1 MREVVGPPRWRGGNL
16 GPIVIAVTLVVAVV
30 MGTRWAGASGGRP
43 EPSSPAAV
51 AGAPTLA
58 SSPDGARP
66 ASTGGATIRPS
77 VVRTEAI
84 DALAGTALGSY
95 SDAALLSVSPDGRYV
110 LLRSGLGAE
119 PRVDLL
125 AVPLAGGAPIPLGV
139 AGWEPRPPA
148 DNEIRLA
155 LPAWSADGTAVAFE
169 NGAEGT
175 ITSLVGDAP
184 IRFAAL
190 PDAPLS
196 ALSRG
201 GFVFNTASGPRVAGR
216 PDVPPLVRVNGLSD
230 VVYFPDGRAAVG
242 TDATGNLVWTDGAD
256 RNVVASQPDYAFPLA
271 WRLVSRS
278 SQVLVLVPEILPIRT
293 AYVVNRT
300 GMVTTLE
307 LDGCGAPSVSDDTM
321 YAALHTCDRSVD
333 AAGSA
338 AYYSLRI
345 IRLSDGA
352 SVDVGPGAVGPVFLP
367 GTHRLVWLG
376 LSGNPPVQPTF
387 TLSVASTEVLP

>member
-1 MREVVGPPRWRGGNL
+1 MKEVADPPRRRGGDL
-16 GPIVIAVTLVVAVV
+16 GPVVIAVTLVIAVV
-30 MGTRWAGASGGRP
+30 VGTRWAGTSGGRP
-43 EPSSPAAV
+43 EPSSPAAA
-51 AGAPTLA
+51 AGVPTLA
-58 SSPDGARP
+58 SSPNGARP
-66 ASTGGATIRPS
+66 ASTGGATIRPR

-95 SDAALLSVSPDGRYV
+95 SDAALLSVSPDGRHG

-139 AGWEPRPPA
+139 AGWEPRSPA

-175 ITSLVGDAP
+175 IASLAGDAP

-196 ALSRG
+196 ALSGG

-216 PDVPPLVRVNGLSD
+216 PDVPPLAPVNGLRD

-242 TDATGNLVWTDGAD
+242 TDATGSLVWTDGVE
-256 RNVVASQPDYAFPLA
+256 RNVVATQPNYAFPLA

-293 AYVVNRT
+293 AYAVNRT
-300 GMVTTLE
+300 GMITILE
-307 LDGCGAPSVSDDTM
+307 LDGCGAPSVSDDGM
-321 YAALHTCDRSVD
+321 YAALHTCNRSVI
-333 AAGSA
+333 AGSA

-352 SVDVGPGAVGPVFLP
+352 AVDVGPGAVEPVFLP

-376 LSGNPPVQPTF
+376 LSGNPPVAPTF

>member
-1 MREVVGPPRWRGGNL
+1 MTGLAGRPRWRGGNL
-16 GPIVIAVTLVVAVV
+16 APVLIAVTLLFAVV
-30 MGTRWAGASGGRP
+30 IGTRWAGATGGRP
-43 EPSSPAAV
+43 EPSTPAAD
-51 AGAPTLA
+51 AGAPA
-58 SSPDGARP
+58 SAPPEGTRP
-66 ASTGGATIRPS
+66 ASTGGATIRPI
-77 VVRTEAI
+77 VVRTESI

-95 SDAALLSVSPDGRYV
+95 SDAAVLSVSPDGRYV
-110 LLRSGLGAE
+110 LLRTGLGAE

-155 LPAWSADGTAVAFE
+155 LPVWSADGKAVAFE

-175 ITSLVGDAP
+175 IASLVGDAP
-184 IRFAAL
+184 IRFKPL
-190 PDAPLS
+190 RDAPLT
-196 ALSRG
+196 ALSGG
-201 GFVFNTASGPRVAGR
+201 GFVFNTASGPTVVGR
-216 PDVPPLVRVNGLSD
+216 PDVPPLARVNGLSD
-230 VVYFPDGRAAVG
+230 VVYFSDARAAVG
-242 TDATGNLVWTDGAD
+242 TDATGNLVWTDGVE

-278 SQVLVLVPEILPIRT
+278 SQALVLVPEILPIRT
-293 AYVVNRT
+293 AYVVRST
-300 GMVTTLE
+300 GMVTTLQ
-307 LDGCGAPSVSDDTM
+307 LDGCGAPSVSDDGM
-321 YAALHTCDRSVD
+321 FAALHTCDRSVD

-352 SVDVGPGAVGPVFLP
+352 SVDIGPGAVGPVFLP
-367 GTHRLVWLG
+367 GTYRLVWLG